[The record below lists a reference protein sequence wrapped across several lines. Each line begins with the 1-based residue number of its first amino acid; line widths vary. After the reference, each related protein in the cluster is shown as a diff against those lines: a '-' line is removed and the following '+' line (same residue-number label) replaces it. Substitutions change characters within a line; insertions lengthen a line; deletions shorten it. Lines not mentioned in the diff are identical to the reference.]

1 MTTSATSPAPAPVIE
16 PKTRDEYEKALA
28 EAKGPVIVEFVQEG
42 CGACDP
48 TALDKLATDCGTKA
62 TIMRVECGSGFGS
75 DVADELGVDGTPTA
89 LMAESGAKFLAKETV
104 EVDPESTS
112 LRRKLKCS
120 R

>member
-1 MTTSATSPAPAPVIE
+1 MNSATSPSSVIE
-16 PKTRDEYEKALA
+16 PKTRDEYEKVLA

-48 TALDKLATDCGTKA
+48 AALNKLATDCGAKA
-62 TIMRVECGSGFGS
+62 TIMRVECGFGFGS
-75 DVADELGVDGTPTA
+75 AVADELEVDGTPTT